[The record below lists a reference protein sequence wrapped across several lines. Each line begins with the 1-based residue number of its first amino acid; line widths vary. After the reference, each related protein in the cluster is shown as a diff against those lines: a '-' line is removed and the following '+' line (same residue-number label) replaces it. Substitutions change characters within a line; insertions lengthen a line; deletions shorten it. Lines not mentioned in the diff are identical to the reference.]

1 MVRHYL
7 EFEKPIVELEDE
19 IGHLKRFSRD
29 KQIHFSEK
37 LKGLE
42 EKLQRLQ
49 KEIYSTLSAWQITQ
63 LARHIDR
70 PKASHYLRR
79 MFESFVEL
87 HGDRF
92 GDDPAIV
99 GGLCKFNGRSVVV
112 IAHQKETMRE
122 MVQRNLGCPS
132 EDIEKPKA
140 DAVSRTVW
148 KPILTMIDTL
158 RAYPGVGAEEGSG
171 RSDRKTSRV

>member
-19 IGHLKRFSRD
+19 IEHLKRFSRD

-79 MFESFVEL
+79 MFDSFVEL
-87 HGDRF
+87 HGDRSF

-99 GGLCKFNGRSVVV
+99 GGTLQIQWTIRSRDCASEGVRCEGNG
-112 IAHQKETMRE
+112 
-122 MVQRNLGCPS
+122 PS
-132 EDIEKPKA
+132 EFW
-140 DAVSRTVW
+140 DA
-148 KPILTMIDTL
+148 P
-158 RAYPGVGAEEGSG
+158 P
-171 RSDRKTSRV
+171 